1 MSPPIINTSHG
12 CAESMLPKG
21 EAQTKISEGTDS
33 VGAHPGSKKE
43 CLAPTIIS
51 AHSKCVGGM
60 LPKTEKEEQDFEE
73 TEARIRMTPY
83 ITSDLG
89 LFLLFFVENF
99 MVAVSKSI

>member
-1 MSPPIINTSHG
+1 MGEYHYHEGTLPGPKEEVMSPPIINTSHG

-60 LPKTEKEEQDFEE
+60 LPKKPK
-73 TEARIRMTPY
+73 RKNK
-83 ITSDLG
+83 TSKKLKR
-89 LFLLFFVENF
+89 E
-99 MVAVSKSI
+99 